1 MSTTTLKNKR
11 RLLDKNTINRIKR
24 YKILYL
30 FILPPVIAVFIFHYI
45 PFYGIIM
52 AFQNFKPSKGFF
64 GSDFVGLKNFIK
76 FFNYPYFG
84 RMIRNTL
91 ILSLLGFS
99 TFPLPIIFSL
109 MLNEIKNGKL
119 RKVCQTITYAP
130 HFVSTVVVC
139 SMTLLFLQQDGGVIN
154 VIIEF
159 FGGEAQEWISY
170 PSVFPFI
177 YVISGIWTSLGWSTI
192 IYMSALS
199 SVSSE
204 VVEAARIDGAGRFGV
219 IWHVYLP
226 HIKPTIIILLIM
238 NMGSVLSTNF
248 EKIFLLQNPLNTEI
262 SSVLSTYSY
271 QMGII
276 GGQYSYSAA
285 IGLFNNVVNVILV
298 ILANKISK
306 SLSEDKIGLW

>member
-91 ILSLLGFS
+91 ILSLLGFA

-204 VVEAARIDGAGRFGV
+204 VVEAAKIDGAGRFGV

>member
-1 MSTTTLKNKR
+1 MSTTTLNNKR
-11 RLLDKNTINRIKR
+11 RLFDKNTINRIRR

-64 GSDFVGLKNFIK
+64 GSDFVGLKNFIR
-76 FFNYPYFG
+76 FFKYPYFG

-199 SVSSE
+199 SVSTE
-204 VVEAARIDGAGRFGV
+204 IVEAARIDGAGRFGV

>member
-1 MSTTTLKNKR
+1 MSTTTLKKKR
-11 RLLDKNTINRIKR
+11 RLLDRSTINRIKR

-64 GSDFVGLKNFIK
+64 GSDFVGLKNFIR
-76 FFNYPYFG
+76 FFKYPYFG

-199 SVSSE
+199 SVSTE
-204 VVEAARIDGAGRFGV
+204 IVEAARIDGAGRFGV

>member
-24 YKILYL
+24 YRILYL

-76 FFNYPYFG
+76 FFKYPYFG

-204 VVEAARIDGAGRFGV
+204 VVEAAKIDGAGRFGV

>member
-1 MSTTTLKNKR
+1 MSTTTLKKKR
-11 RLLDKNTINRIKR
+11 RLLDRSTINRIKR

-91 ILSLLGFS
+91 ILSLLGFA

-139 SMTLLFLQQDGGVIN
+139 SMTLLFLQQDGGVLN
-154 VIIEF
+154 VIIQF
-159 FGGEAQEWISY
+159 FGGEAKEWISY
-170 PSVFPFI
+170 PAAFPFV
-177 YVISGIWTSLGWSTI
+177 YVISGIWTGLGWSTI

-204 VVEAARIDGAGRFGV
+204 VVEAAKIDGAGRFGV

-248 EKIFLLQNPLNTEI
+248 EKIFLLQNPLNTSI

>member
-1 MSTTTLKNKR
+1 MRTTTVKNKR
-11 RLLDKNTINRIKR
+11 RLLDESTTKRMKR
-24 YKILYL
+24 YWILYL
-30 FILPPVIAVFIFHYI
+30 FILPPMIAVLIFHYV

-52 AFQNFKPSKGFF
+52 AFQKFKTSQGFF
-64 GSDFVGLKNFIK
+64 GSEFVGFDNFVK
-76 FFNYPYFG
+76 FFKYPYFG

-91 ILSLLGFS
+91 TLSLLGFA
-99 TFPLPIIFSL
+99 TFPLPIIFTL
-109 MLNEIKNGKL
+109 MLNELKSTKF
-119 RKVCQTITYAP
+119 RKISQTITYAP

-139 SMTLLFLQQDGGVIN
+139 SMTLLFIQQDGGVLNI
-154 VIIEF
+154 IIEF
-159 FGGEAQEWISY
+159 FGGEAKEWIAE
-170 PSVFPFI
+170 PKAFPLI

-199 SVSSE
+199 SVPME
-204 VVEAARIDGAGRFGV
+204 TVEAAKIDGAGRLGV
-219 IWHVYLP
+219 IWHIYLP
-226 HIKPTIIILLIM
+226 HLKPTIIILLIM
-238 NMGSVLSTNF
+238 NMGSILSTNF

-306 SLSEDKIGLW
+306 LLSEDKIGLW

>member
-1 MSTTTLKNKR
+1 MNAAIAKRKR
-11 RLLDKNTINRIKR
+11 RLLDPNTLKRMKR
-24 YKILYL
+24 YRILYL

-45 PFYGIIM
+45 PFYGVIM
-52 AFQNFKPSKGFF
+52 AFQKFKPSQGFF
-64 GSDFVGLKNFIK
+64 RSEFVGFANFIK
-76 FFNYPYFG
+76 FFKYPYFW

-91 ILSLLGFS
+91 ILSLLGFA
-99 TFPLPIIFSL
+99 TFPLPIIFAL

-139 SMTLLFLQQDGGVIN
+139 SMTLLFVQQDGGVLNI
-154 VIIEF
+154 IIEF
-159 FGGEAQEWISY
+159 FGGEAKEWISY
-170 PSVFPFI
+170 PAAFPFI

-199 SVSSE
+199 SVSTE
-204 VVEAARIDGAGRFGV
+204 VVEAAKIDGASRMRV
-219 IWHVYLP
+219 IWNVYLP

-238 NMGSVLSTNF
+238 SMGSILSTNF

-271 QMGII
+271 QQGII

-298 ILANKISK
+298 LLANKVSK
-306 SLSEDKIGLW
+306 SLSEDKVGLW

>member
-1 MSTTTLKNKR
+1 MSTTTLKNKH

-91 ILSLLGFS
+91 ILSLLGFA

-159 FGGEAQEWISY
+159 LGGEAQEWISY

>member
-1 MSTTTLKNKR
+1 VSTTTLKNKR

-91 ILSLLGFS
+91 ILSLLGFA

-204 VVEAARIDGAGRFGV
+204 VVEAAKIDGAGRFGV

>member
-91 ILSLLGFS
+91 ILSLLGFA

-159 FGGEAQEWISY
+159 LGGEAQEWISY

-204 VVEAARIDGAGRFGV
+204 VVEAAKIDGAGRFGV

>member
-1 MSTTTLKNKR
+1 MSTATVESKR
-11 RLLDKNTINRIKR
+11 RLLDKSTINRIKR

-52 AFQNFKPSKGFF
+52 AFQNYKPSKGFF
-64 GSDFVGLKNFIK
+64 GSEFVGLDNFIK

-84 RMIRNTL
+84 KMIRNTL

-119 RKVCQTITYAP
+119 RKTCQTITYAP

-139 SMTLLFLQQDGGVIN
+139 SMTLLFLQQDGGVLN
-154 VIIEF
+154 IIIQF
-159 FGGEAQEWISY
+159 FGGEAKEWISY
-170 PSVFPFI
+170 PAAFPFI

-199 SVSSE
+199 SVSTE
-204 VVEAARIDGAGRFGV
+204 IVEAARIDGAGRFGV

-248 EKIFLLQNPLNTEI
+248 EKIFLLQNPLNTTI

-271 QMGII
+271 QQGII
-276 GGQYSYSAA
+276 GGRYSYSAA

>member
-64 GSDFVGLKNFIK
+64 ESDFVGLINFIK

-91 ILSLLGFS
+91 ILSLLGFA

-154 VIIEF
+154 VIIEC

-204 VVEAARIDGAGRFGV
+204 VVEAAKIDGAGRFGV

>member
-1 MSTTTLKNKR
+1 MSTTTLNNRR
-11 RLLDKNTINRIKR
+11 RLSDKNTINRIKR

-64 GSDFVGLKNFIK
+64 GSDFVGLKNFIR
-76 FFNYPYFG
+76 FFKYPYFG

-159 FGGEAQEWISY
+159 FG
-170 PSVFPFI
+170 
-177 YVISGIWTSLGWSTI
+177 
-192 IYMSALS
+192 
-199 SVSSE
+199 
-204 VVEAARIDGAGRFGV
+204 
-219 IWHVYLP
+219 
-226 HIKPTIIILLIM
+226 
-238 NMGSVLSTNF
+238 
-248 EKIFLLQNPLNTEI
+248 
-262 SSVLSTYSY
+262 
-271 QMGII
+271 
-276 GGQYSYSAA
+276 
-285 IGLFNNVVNVILV
+285 
-298 ILANKISK
+298 
-306 SLSEDKIGLW
+306 

>member
-24 YKILYL
+24 YRILYL